1 MQILLWGSSV
11 VFWVLLAAIA
21 LDAKFNLMLARLLA
35 KRYYMK
41 TGLRFFRVKLNNSSV
56 ILAEDLMKELHKL
69 SSSSVQKLCR
79 EVSAE

>member
-11 VFWVLLAAIA
+11 VLWVLLAAVA
-21 LDAKFNLMLARLLA
+21 LDAKFNMILARWLA

-41 TGLRFFRVKLNNSSV
+41 TGLKFFHVKLTNSSV

-79 EVSAE
+79 EVGAE